1 MSAYCPG
8 VNTQWAGVRAVV
20 GEIRRVVEGRTKLL
34 VALRE
39 SLRTQ
44 QAFPVRTSG
53 KGSSPGSDS
62 CYSPGKGLRPP
73 RGPGE
78 TTAAMA
84 VGSQLTAFSACLLI
98 CLYLS
103 SGKIWHTE
111 KIGTYFW
118 GNNDFSLRQCLLL
131 SESSCYWTKVGL
143 LPSEL

>member
-1 MSAYCPG
+1 M
-8 VNTQWAGVRAVV
+8 RAVV
-20 GEIRRVVEGRTKLL
+20 GEIRSVVEGRTKLL

-78 TTAAMA
+78 TTAARA
-84 VGSQLTAFSACLLI
+84 VGSQLTAFSASLLI

-103 SGKIWHTE
+103 GGKICTWRKLADIFGEIMTLH
-111 KIGTYFW
+111 
-118 GNNDFSLRQCLLL
+118 
-131 SESSCYWTKVGL
+131 
-143 LPSEL
+143 